1 VGGRWRA
8 GASAALAAAAALIA
22 ASTAGAAAPIVAAAG
37 DIACAPGTPV
47 TPTTCRQMKTS
58 DLFVGNPAITAVLP
72 LGDEQYENG
81 ALADFQSA
89 YDPSWGRALAKTHP
103 VPGNHEYA
111 AGQNGAGYFAYFGAR
126 AGNPSKG
133 WYSFHVGK
141 WHLIALN
148 ANCSRIGGC
157 GPSSPQMTWL
167 KNDLAAH
174 HPACTLAYWHQARFS
189 SGPQGNLSDYDAFWK
204 VLYKHHVDVVLSGH
218 DHVYE
223 RFALQTPGQARDP
236 RHGIREF
243 VVGTGGKSLD
253 PFTGPF
259 TNGQFR
265 QNGHFGL
272 LKLTLHPHRYEW
284 RFVSTAKRVLDS
296 GETDCH

>member
-1 VGGRWRA
+1 M
-8 GASAALAAAAALIA
+8 LAAAAILWPA
-22 ASTAGAAAPIVAAAG
+22 AVAGAQAPIVAAAG
-37 DIACAPGTPV
+37 DIACAPGDPV
-47 TPTTCRQMKTS
+47 TATTCRQAKTS

-81 ALADFQSA
+81 ALADFRAA
-89 YDPSWGRALAKTHP
+89 YAQSWGRALAKTHP

-111 AGQNGAGYFAYFGAR
+111 AGTNGAGYFAYFGTKR
-126 AGNPSKG
+126 AGNATKS

-148 ANCSRIGGC
+148 GNCSHIGGC
-157 GPSSPQMTWL
+157 GSSSPQMTFL
-167 KNDLAAH
+167 KNDLAKH

-189 SGPQGNLSDYDAFWK
+189 SGPQGNLSSYDAMWR
-204 VLYKHHVDVVLSGH
+204 VLYNHHVDVVLGGH
-218 DHVYE
+218 DHGYE
-223 RFALQTPGQARDP
+223 RFALQTPDQVPDP
-236 RHGIREF
+236 QHVIREF
-243 VVGTGGKSLD
+243 VVGTGGRSLD
-253 PFTGPF
+253 PFPGAF

-265 QNGHFGL
+265 QDTQFGV

-284 RFVSTAKRVLDS
+284 RFVNTAKHVLDS